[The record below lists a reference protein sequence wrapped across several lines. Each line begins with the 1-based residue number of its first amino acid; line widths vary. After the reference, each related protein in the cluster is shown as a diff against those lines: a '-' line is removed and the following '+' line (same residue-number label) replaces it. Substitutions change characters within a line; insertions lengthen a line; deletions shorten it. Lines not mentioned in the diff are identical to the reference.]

1 MTEAI
6 PAFKVDPY
14 WPEPLPNNW
23 LFGQVS
29 GIAID
34 SKDHIWIVHRPK
46 SLGSD
51 ESMPN
56 LLPRDLPY
64 SPAPSIMEFDPGGKL
79 IQAWSDLDKNLKWP
93 ESEHGIFVDHD
104 DNVWIGGFTDHRVL
118 KFSRDG
124 KLLLQIGKTGKTGG
138 SGDTNLLG
146 GPTDIDVDREANE
159 VYIADGYVN
168 HRIIVFDATTG
179 EYKRHWGAYG
189 NRPDDSDE
197 DSFDENLSAP
207 SQFANPVHAVRIS
220 NDGFVYVC
228 DRTNNRVQVFQKDGK
243 FIREVFICKETS
255 GAGTAWDLD
264 FSRDPGQKIV
274 YVADGTNQCVWILDR
289 ESLEVLGHFGRIG
302 RYAGQF
308 VWLHNLAVDSK
319 GNIYTTEVHTGKRI
333 QKFNCVSSNGTLESL
348 KNRNG
353 S

>member
-1 MTEAI
+1 VIDPI

-23 LFGQVS
+23 LIGQVS

-34 SKDHIWIVHRPK
+34 SKDHIWVIHRPK

-56 LLPRDLPY
+56 LLPPHLPY
-64 SPAPSIMEFDPGGKL
+64 SPAPSIMEFDSGGKL
-79 IQAWSDLDKNLKWP
+79 IQAWSDLDKDLNWP
-93 ESEHGIFVDHD
+93 ESEHGIFIDHE

-118 KFSRDG
+118 KFRPDG
-124 KLLLQIGKTGKTGG
+124 KLLLQIGKSGKTGG
-138 SGDTNLLG
+138 SNDTTLLG
-146 GPTDIDVDREANE
+146 GPTDVDVDRETNE

-179 EYKRHWGAYG
+179 KYKRHWGAYG
-189 NRPDDSDE
+189 RKPDDADPGPYDREKVTSP
-197 DSFDENLSAP
+197 L
-207 SQFANPVHAVRIS
+207 QFSNPVHAVRIS
-220 NDGFVYVC
+220 NDGLVYVC
-228 DRTNNRVQVFQKDGK
+228 DRRNNRIQVFQKDGK

-264 FSRDPGQKIV
+264 FSRSPGQELIF
-274 YVADGTNQCVWILDR
+274 VADGTNQCVWILHR
-289 ESLEVLGHFGRIG
+289 ENLQVMGHFGRIG

-308 VWLHNLAVDSK
+308 MWIHNVAVDSK
-319 GNIYTTEVHTGKRI
+319 GNIYTAEVHTGKRI
-333 QKFNCVSSNGTLESL
+333 QKFNHAGHTEPLQNIKPV
-348 KNRNG
+348 R
-353 S
+353 